1 MLTEEEISMVLN
13 TYMYMNYKEA
23 EDGMTLREILEEVQ
37 KLPEY
42 QEGGRYYGEYSV
54 VSKAAGDDRVGEM
67 VIGSQ
72 SHLMGFDDG
81 TCACTFSSKENDEV
95 YVVYRGTGDGEWP
108 DNGLGMTREKTLQQE
123 RALTYFE
130 TVVEKEGYQ
139 EGDRVIITGHSKGG
153 NKAQYVTMTTSYDG
167 VVSACYNIDGQGFSE
182 KAIAGWK
189 RSYSDHE
196 YEARRSKITG
206 IYGENDYIHVLGRSI
221 VREDQTY
228 YVKTPV
234 AVENFAGYH
243 DIKFM
248 FAAPGKEQGEKTSMI
263 FSGSKNSY
271 VAEPG
276 LLLACAAALSA
287 EVMKMPEEKR
297 DGAAAVL
304 MQLMEL
310 SGKKKRGQNGEIL
323 TKKDV
328 KDFYGAG
335 IPVILKSLLLTEE
348 GRSVFFRLFQGRN
361 LEAEMEGRQFVQIEK
376 GGFDRALMVSEELL
390 AGLSDCFERLER
402 IQKQIPFWFRLG
414 SAVDNRIVMQ
424 MNFLDGKKREL
435 MKMKEKL
442 QEIRGIYD
450 RMDKQMEEE
459 MAL

>member
-1 MLTEEEISMVLN
+1 M
-13 TYMYMNYKEA
+13 
-23 EDGMTLREILEEVQ
+23 
-37 KLPEY
+37 
-42 QEGGRYYGEYSV
+42 
-54 VSKAAGDDRVGEM
+54 
-67 VIGSQ
+67 
-72 SHLMGFDDG
+72 
-81 TCACTFSSKENDEV
+81 

-139 EGDRVIITGHSKGG
+139 EGDHVIVTGHSKGG
-153 NKAQYVTMTTSYDG
+153 NKAQYVTMTTEYDR

-182 KAIAGWK
+182 KAIARWK
-189 RSYSDHE
+189 RSYSDQE
-196 YEARRSKITG
+196 YEARRGKITG

-243 DIKFM
+243 DIKYM
-248 FAAPGKEQGEKTSMI
+248 FATPKMEQGEESGMI

-310 SGKKKRGQNGEIL
+310 SGKKKRGQNGEVL
-323 TKKDV
+323 TKRDV
-328 KDFYGAG
+328 EDFYGTG
-335 IPVILKSLLLTEE
+335 IPVILKSLFLTEE
-348 GRSVFFRLFQGRN
+348 GRGVFARIFQGRN
-361 LEAEMEGRQFVQIEK
+361 LEAEMEGRQFVQIRE
-376 GGFDRALMVSEELL
+376 GVFDKALAASEELL
-390 AGLSDCFERLER
+390 AGLSACFLRLER
-402 IQKQIPFWFRLG
+402 MQKQIPFWFRLG
-414 SAVDNRIVMQ
+414 SALDNRIVIQ
-424 MNFLDGKKREL
+424 MNFLDGKQKEL
-435 MKMKEKL
+435 LKMKEKL
-442 QEIRGIYD
+442 QEIREIYD

-459 MAL
+459 LIL

>member
-23 EDGMTLREILEEVQ
+23 EDGMTLREILEEVR

-42 QEGGRYYGEYSV
+42 QEGGRYYGEYCV
-54 VSKAAGDDRVGEM
+54 VSEAARDDRIGKM
-67 VIGSQ
+67 TIGSQ

-81 TCACTFSSKENDEV
+81 TCACTFSSSEKEV

-130 TVVEKEGYQ
+130 TVVQKEDYQ
-139 EGDRVIITGHSKGG
+139 EKDRIIVTGHSKGG
-153 NKAQYVTMTTSYDG
+153 NKAQYVTMTTKYDS

-182 KAIAGWK
+182 KAIARWK
-189 RSYSDHE
+189 RSYSDQE

-221 VREDQTY
+221 VRDDQIY

-234 AVENFAGYH
+234 EVENFAGYH
-243 DIKFM
+243 DIKYM
-248 FAAPGKEQGEKTSMI
+248 FVTPEEGPGETTGMI
-263 FSGSKNSY
+263 FSGRKNSY

-276 LLLACAAALSA
+276 LLLACAAALSS
-287 EVMKMPEEKR
+287 EVMKMP
-297 DGAAAVL
+297 AAAVL
-304 MQLMEL
+304 MQLMEM

-323 TKKDV
+323 TGKDV
-328 KDFYGAG
+328 EDFYGTG
-335 IPVILKSLLLTEE
+335 IPVILKSLFLTEE
-348 GRSVFFRLFQGRN
+348 GRSVFTRIFHGRN
-361 LEAEMEGRQFVQIEK
+361 LEAEMEGRQFVKIEE
-376 GGFDRALMVSEELL
+376 GVFDRALASFEELL
-390 AGLSDCFERLER
+390 SGLSDCFERLASM
-402 IQKQIPFWFRLG
+402 QKQIPFWFRLG
-414 SAVDNRIVMQ
+414 SALDNRIVIQ
-424 MNFLDGKKREL
+424 MNFLDGKQKEL
-435 MKMKEKL
+435 LKMKEKL
-442 QEIRGIYD
+442 QEIRDIYD

-459 MAL
+459 LVI

>member
-42 QEGGRYYGEYSV
+42 QAGGRYYGEYCV
-54 VSKAAGDDRVGEM
+54 VSEAARDDRIGEM

-81 TCACTFSSKENDEV
+81 TCACTFSSGEKEV

-139 EGDRVIITGHSKGG
+139 EKDRLIVTGHSKGG
-153 NKAQYVTMTTSYDG
+153 NKAQYVTMTTKYDG

-182 KAIAGWK
+182 KAVARWK
-189 RSYSDHE
+189 RSYSDQE

-243 DIKFM
+243 DIKYM
-248 FAAPGKEQGEKTSMI
+248 FATPKEGTGETAGMI
-263 FSGSKNSY
+263 FSGRKNSY

-276 LLLACAAALSA
+276 MLLACAAALSC
-287 EVMKMPEEKR
+287 EVMKMPAEKR

-323 TKKDV
+323 TRRDV
-328 KDFYGAG
+328 EDFYGTG
-335 IPVILKSLLLTEE
+335 IPVILKSLFLTEE
-348 GRSVFFRLFQGRN
+348 GRSVFTRIFQGRN
-361 LEAEMEGRQFVQIEK
+361 LEAEMEGRQFVKIEE
-376 GGFDRALMVSEELL
+376 GVFDRALATFEELL
-390 AGLSDCFERLER
+390 SGLSACFERLESM
-402 IQKQIPFWFRLG
+402 QKQIPFWFRLG
-414 SAVDNRIVMQ
+414 STLDNRIVIQ
-424 MNFLDGKKREL
+424 MNFLDGKQKEL
-435 MKMKEKL
+435 LKMKEKL
-442 QEIRGIYD
+442 QEIRDIYD